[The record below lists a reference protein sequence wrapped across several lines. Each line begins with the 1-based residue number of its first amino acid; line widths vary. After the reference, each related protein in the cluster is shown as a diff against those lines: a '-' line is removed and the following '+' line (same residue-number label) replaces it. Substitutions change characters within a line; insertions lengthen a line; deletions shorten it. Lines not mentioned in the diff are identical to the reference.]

1 MSFWENVDAE
11 LSYKGMN
18 RKTLAT
24 EANFDLSNIGKGIKL
39 GSCPSADTAL
49 RIAKTLGVSVE
60 YLVAGT
66 DSSVPKSIKPEVLS
80 LLTTVNHLSDS
91 DFKFIKELAERLKK

>member
-1 MSFWENVDAE
+1 MGFWQNVIEE
-11 LSYKGMN
+11 LEYQGKS
-18 RKTLAT
+18 RKYLAS
-24 EANFDLSNIGKGIKL
+24 EANFDVSTIGTGLKRNGM
-39 GSCPSADTAL
+39 PQADIAL